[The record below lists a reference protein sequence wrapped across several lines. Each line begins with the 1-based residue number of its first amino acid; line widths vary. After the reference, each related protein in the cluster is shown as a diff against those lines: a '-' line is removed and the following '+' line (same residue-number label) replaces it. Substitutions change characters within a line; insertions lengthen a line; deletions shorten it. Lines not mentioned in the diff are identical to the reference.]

1 MLIMTISTLR
11 IAAVQMKV
19 RVGDPK
25 VNLNRTSILLQE
37 AVQAGAGL
45 VCFPESVLDGYAC
58 RRPELPDLARPIPCF
73 ESDEIARQAQKHHVW
88 VLWTLPELRG
98 DSIYN
103 SALLFDPQGE
113 LKLHYRKTHLCREVG
128 EIAAYQSGSSLEI
141 TSIDGW
147 TVGVMICYDRHYP
160 EVARSLALQ
169 GAQLILHPT
178 ATVWFKP
185 DPLSL
190 NTAMMRTRAYENR
203 CFVLSI
209 NQVNYGGGSAF
220 FSPWGETL
228 AIAGDEEVIL
238 MAEADPSQLVSRPEN
253 HFDILAGRQP
263 HLYRNDAP

>member
-1 MLIMTISTLR
+1 MTKSILN
-11 IAAVQMKV
+11 IAAVQMAV
-19 RVGDPK
+19 RVGEPQ
-25 VNLNRTSILLQE
+25 VNLDRTSILLQE

-58 RRPELPDLARPIPCF
+58 RQPELPHLARPVPCF
-73 ESDEIARQAQKHHVW
+73 ETDEIAEQAQKHHVW
-88 VLWTLPELRG
+88 VLWSLAERHD
-98 DSIYN
+98 DSVFN

-113 LKLHYRKTHLCREVG
+113 IKLHYRKTHLCGEVG
-128 EIAAYQSGSSLEI
+128 EINVYQHGSSLQVAE
-141 TSIDGW
+141 IDGW

-185 DPLSL
+185 DPLSI

-203 CFVLSI
+203 CFILSI

-228 AIAGDEEVIL
+228 AISGDEETIL
-238 MAEADPSQLVSRPEN
+238 MAEADPSQLVMQPEN

-263 HLYRNDAP
+263 HLYRNDKP